1 MARFAGS
8 DEFFLNQHLN
18 ISWNGRFL
26 EKMKTSIFPR
36 WGTLAATAMLMV
48 SATSCM
54 TTYDANGNP
63 VQSVDPGAAAAG
75 AVAAGVLGYAIANN
89 HNHHDHYYYGGGGYY
104 GRGYYQGGRRYG
116 RSYNSYNRGGRY
128 R

>member
-1 MARFAGS
+1 
-8 DEFFLNQHLN
+8 
-18 ISWNGRFL
+18 
-26 EKMKTSIFPR
+26 
-36 WGTLAATAMLMV
+36 MLMV